1 MNRFG
6 VSHVQLATSVDF
18 IRWALQEM
26 DPLPRAGNWVIQG
39 LTLPS
44 RFGPSIPRAG
54 VWAPS
59 VIRRPSDKKYVLY
72 YSANSNGPTIKP
84 YGIPTHCIG
93 AAVADSPMGPF
104 GASEESMACP
114 FTKGGAIDPYGF
126 VDKDDSIYVAYKIDG
141 NSIGHG
147 GLCGNT
153 ILPIVSTPIM
163 LQKMMPDG
171 LSPDGYPIQILDRTD
186 IDGPLVEAPA
196 IIRSHEGIYYLFYS
210 SGCTQSPTYDVKY
223 ASAQSVDGP
232 YIRVPESLLATGDWG
247 LEAPGSVGM
256 GQDGNG
262 AWNMGFHSRVWVP
275 EGGVR
280 AMFTASL
287 ELDGE
292 LVKLNMGGQQLR

>member
-1 MNRFG
+1 
-6 VSHVQLATSVDF
+6 
-18 IRWALQEM
+18 
-26 DPLPRAGNWVIQG
+26 
-39 LTLPS
+39 
-44 RFGPSIPRAG
+44 
-54 VWAPS
+54 
-59 VIRRPSDKKYVLY
+59 
-72 YSANSNGPTIKP
+72 
-84 YGIPTHCIG
+84 
-93 AAVADSPMGPF
+93 
-104 GASEESMACP
+104 
-114 FTKGGAIDPYGF
+114 
-126 VDKDDSIYVAYKIDG
+126 
-141 NSIGHG
+141 
-147 GLCGNT
+147 
-153 ILPIVSTPIM
+153 M